1 MDKVQIKKLRV
12 RCRIGVRPRERR
24 SRQTL
29 LIDVTCYCNL
39 SAEAVRDRLERTV
52 DYSTLASKVR
62 SFVEESQ
69 FYLIET
75 LADRIALIC
84 LENDLVQK
92 AIVGVSKPH
101 VIPRSQGARV
111 EVTRHRSDARA
122 D

>member
-12 RCRIGVRPRERR
+12 RCRIGVKPRERR
-24 SRQTL
+24 KKQTL
-29 LIDVTCYCNL
+29 LVDVTCYCDL

-62 SFVEESQ
+62 SFVEQSQ

-92 AIVGVSKPH
+92 VTVGVSKPH
-101 VIPRSQGARV
+101 VIPRSQGSCV
-111 EVTRHRSDARA
+111 EVTRHRSDARV

>member
-12 RCRIGVRPRERR
+12 RCIVGVRPRERR
-24 SRQTL
+24 IRQTL
-29 LIDVTCYCNL
+29 LVDVTCYCNL
-39 SAEAVRDRLERTV
+39 SAKVVRDHLERTV

-62 SFVEESQ
+62 SVAEESQ

-92 AIVGVSKPH
+92 VRVGVSKPH
-101 VIPRSQGARV
+101 VIPRSQGPRV
-111 EVTRHRSDARA
+111 EVTRKRSDARV

>member
-1 MDKVQIKKLRV
+1 MDKVQIKRLRV
-12 RCRIGVRPRERR
+12 RCKIGVRPRERR
-24 SRQTL
+24 IRQTL
-29 LIDVTCYCNL
+29 LVEVTCYCDL

-62 SFVEESQ
+62 SFVEQSQ

-84 LENDLVQK
+84 LENDLVQM

-101 VIPRSQGARV
+101 VIPRSQGACV
-111 EVTRHRSDARA
+111 EVTRHRTGARV